1 MALRLIEIT
10 IPESERPGFLKLKED
25 PAIEF
30 WQEDKIKIGSLF
42 RVLIQAESTEKIMDE
57 LEKKFSYVKDFR
69 VILLSVDATL
79 PRPEIKEDE
88 KKELLTPEEIKNKK
102 EKEKTA
108 FRISREELYTE
119 ISDNI
124 KFNSIFIAM
133 VILST
138 IVASIGLMRD
148 SLAVVI
154 GAMVIAPLLGPNVG
168 LSFATALGDF
178 DFGKKALKTNFLGF
192 IIAVSLSI
200 IIGYIWGVNPNNT
213 EISSRTVVLF
223 SDILLALAAGTA
235 GVLALSSGVSA
246 ALIGVMVAVALL
258 PPLVT
263 FGLLIG
269 GGYFEQATGAF
280 LLLATN
286 LICVN
291 FAGVMTF
298 VFQGIRPRT
307 WWEAEKAK
315 KTSKYAISL
324 WAILIIALSIII
336 YFTQLK

>member
-1 MALRLIEIT
+1 MALRLLEIT
-10 IPESERPGFLKLKED
+10 IPTSEKSRFLELKEN
-25 PAIEF
+25 PVIEF
-30 WQEDKIKIGSLF
+30 WQEDQIKIGSLF
-42 RVLIQAESTEKIMDE
+42 HVLIQAESAESIMDE

-79 PRPEIKEDE
+79 PRPKVKEESTMPALTKQEI
-88 KKELLTPEEIKNKK
+88 INKK

-108 FRISREELYTE
+108 FRVSREELYTE

-124 KFNSIFIAM
+124 RFNKVFIAM

-138 IVASIGLMRD
+138 IVAAIGLTRD
-148 SLAVVI
+148 SLALVI

-168 LSFATALGDF
+168 LAFATALGDF
-178 DFGKKALKTNFLGF
+178 DFGKKALKTNFFGF
-192 IIAVSLSI
+192 IITLCLSI
-200 IIGYIWGVNPNNT
+200 IIGYIWGVDLNNT
-213 EISSRTVVLF
+213 EISSRTYVLF
-223 SDILLALAAGTA
+223 SDIILALAAGTA
-235 GVLALSSGVSA
+235 GVLALSSGVST

-263 FGLLIG
+263 VGLLLG
-269 GGYFEQATGAF
+269 AGYFHESAGAF

-324 WAILIIALSIII
+324 WAILIIALCVII

>member
-10 IPESERPGFLKLKED
+10 IPESERANFLKLKED

-57 LEKKFSYVKDFR
+57 LEKKFSYIKDFR

-79 PRPEIKEDE
+79 PRPEIKEEE
-88 KKELLTPEEIKNKK
+88 KKETLTPHQIKEKK
-102 EKEKTA
+102 QKEKTA
-108 FRISREELYTE
+108 FRISREELYAE

-124 KFNSIFIAM
+124 KFNRIFVAM
-133 VILST
+133 VILSS
-138 IVASIGLMRD
+138 IVAAIGLMRD
-148 SLAVVI
+148 NLAVVI

-178 DFGKKALKTNFLGF
+178 DFGKKALKTNFFGF
-192 IIAVSLSI
+192 IIALSLSI
-200 IIGYIWGVNPNNT
+200 VIGYIWGIDLNNA
-213 EISSRTVVLF
+213 EISSRTFVLF
-223 SDILLALAAGTA
+223 SDIVLALAAGTA

-269 GGYFEQATGAF
+269 AGYFQHAAGAF

-315 KTSKYAISL
+315 KASKYAMSL

>member
-1 MALRLIEIT
+1 MALRLLEIT
-10 IPESERPGFLKLKED
+10 IPDSERPRLLDLKNDES
-25 PAIEF
+25 IVF
-30 WQEDKIKIGSLF
+30 WQEDKIKLGSLF
-42 RVLIQAESTEKIMDE
+42 HVLIQAESTEKIMDE
-57 LEKKFSYVKDFR
+57 LDKKFSYVKDFR
-69 VILLSVDATL
+69 VMLLSVDATL
-79 PRPEIKEDE
+79 PRPENKEE
-88 KKELLTPEEIKNKK
+88 KSKPSEQELVKKK

-108 FRISREELYTE
+108 FRISREELYSE

-124 KFNSIFIAM
+124 KFNKVFIAM

-138 IVASIGLMRD
+138 IVAAIGLTRD
-148 SLAVVI
+148 SIAVVI

-168 LSFATALGDF
+168 LSFGTALGDI
-178 DFGKKALKTNFLGF
+178 DLIKKALKTNFFGF
-192 IIAVSLSI
+192 IIALSFSI
-200 IIGYIWGVNPNNT
+200 IIGYLWGVDKYST
-213 EISSRTVVLF
+213 EITSRTVVLF

-235 GVLALSSGVSA
+235 GVLAFSSGVST

-269 GGYFEQATGAF
+269 GGYYPQAGGAF

-286 LICVN
+286 LICIN

-307 WWEAEKAK
+307 WWEVEKAK
-315 KTSKYAISL
+315 RTSKYAMSL
-324 WAILIIALSIII
+324 WAILIIALSVII